1 MFVLEGRSAD
11 HFASEQGVVSF
22 RRGRGVH
29 TNSIHL
35 LAECALLRCPG
46 LEPPDQSILAEALRL
61 RDWN

>member
-1 MFVLEGRSAD
+1 MPTAVGRSAD

-35 LAECALLRCPG
+35 LGECARLRG
-46 LEPPDQSILAEALRL
+46 LGSMPPDQSILAEVLRL